1 MESSQIPPKQLGLA
15 KRDANR
21 TWPSS
26 RIVNSW
32 LPAIQAG
39 PKSLRS
45 FNRPHKAT
53 TPDKDEPFNYHS
65 LLREVGYR
73 EAEAQNLLKPSNA
86 PHANLKT
93 SDGTTAIGNKRE
105 RCAGCIRL
113 AKSQRET
120 AATLQVAR
128 NVIESLEASVSLL
141 QARLALYDGGK
152 EALGRVVARSN
163 EDKLPPSAQERTT
176 TSESSGFSSH
186 KTKSHN
192 NSSSTE
198 QTATSTEN
206 VAGSLDPIPA
216 TEPPLASTEVTTL
229 EQNDRQKPKDTAQTL
244 IAFGGKIRALAAV
257 MATQRKQIEQLK
269 SSNTELATHETLLAE
284 KLKAAEAGQRNAQET
299 VLFQAEAMNF
309 LAKELQA
316 QRIAAEYDTARLQCA
331 LRHERSERRAAE
343 RDMTAI
349 KNELTFLL
357 PKLTTASKS
366 LERGHSN
373 KQMCNL
379 GFRTEIQPNGH
390 NSCNTTR

>member
-1 MESSQIPPKQLGLA
+1 MQSSQIPPEKLGLA

-45 FNRPHKAT
+45 SNRLRKAT
-53 TPDKDEPFNYHS
+53 SPDKDEPFNYHS
-65 LLREVGYR
+65 LLKEIGNR
-73 EAEAQNLLKPSNA
+73 EAEAQHLLGPSNA
-86 PHANLKT
+86 DHTNLKT
-93 SDGTTAIGNKRE
+93 SDGTTAIRNGTE
-105 RCAGCIRL
+105 RCASCIRL
-113 AKSQRET
+113 AKSQRE
-120 AATLQVAR
+120 AADSLQVAR

-176 TSESSGFSSH
+176 TSVSSGFSSDE
-186 KTKSHN
+186 TKSHN
-192 NSSSTE
+192 NSRSAE
-198 QTATSTEN
+198 RTATSTEN
-206 VAGSLDPIPA
+206 GAGSLDPVPA
-216 TEPPLASTEVTTL
+216 TEPPFASTDVTTL
-229 EQNDRQKPKDTAQTL
+229 KQNDRQTPKDTAQTL
-244 IAFGGKIRALAAV
+244 IAFGGTIRALAAV
-257 MATQRKQIEQLK
+257 MATQSKQIEQLK
-269 SSNTELATHETLLAE
+269 SSNTELATHETLLAK

-299 VLFQAEAMNF
+299 VLFQAEAMIF

-316 QRIAAEYDTARLQCA
+316 QRIAAEYGTARLLCA
-331 LRHERSERRAAE
+331 IRHERSERRAAE

-366 LERGHSN
+366 LEQGHSN
-373 KQMCNL
+373 KQMRNL

-390 NSCNTTR
+390 DSCNTR